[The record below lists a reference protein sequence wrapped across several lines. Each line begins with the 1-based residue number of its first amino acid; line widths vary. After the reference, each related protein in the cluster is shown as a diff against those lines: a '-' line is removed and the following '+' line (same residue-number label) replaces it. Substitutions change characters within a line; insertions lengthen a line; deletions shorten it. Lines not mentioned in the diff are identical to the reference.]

1 MVLTSGLK
9 FAHSPLAYPSV
20 ALSGSKDLP
29 FSMNEHPR
37 GTLRVKIDPKY
48 RRERMVR
55 EQLAAK
61 GIQDQGVLRAMR
73 VVPRHLFVQEALASQ
88 AYDDRP
94 QPIGCGQTISQPYI
108 VGLMTELLQ
117 VEPGMKVLEIGTG
130 SGYQAAVLA
139 ELGAEVYSVERVRE
153 LHLAARKL
161 LFDLKYFRIKLK
173 LDDGTLGWPEEAPFD
188 RILVTAG
195 GPEIPKPLVDQLAD
209 NGRMLM
215 PVGERRRNQELVL
228 LIKEKGA
235 LREERKGGV
244 LFVDLVGQHGW

>member
-1 MVLTSGLK
+1 M
-9 FAHSPLAYPSV
+9 
-20 ALSGSKDLP
+20 
-29 FSMNEHPR
+29 
-37 GTLRVKIDPKY
+37 KIDPKY

-55 EQLAAK
+55 EQLEAR
-61 GIQDQGVLRAMR
+61 GIRDQDVLRAMR
-73 VVPRHLFVQEALASQ
+73 TVPRHLFVQEALASQ

-94 QPIGCGQTISQPYI
+94 QPIGQGQTISQPYI
-108 VGLMTELLQ
+108 VALMTELLQ
-117 VEPGMKVLEIGTG
+117 VKPGMKVLEIGTG

-139 ELGAEVYSVERVRE
+139 EMGVEVYTIERVRE

-161 LFDLKYFRIKLK
+161 LFELKYFRIKLK

-209 NGRMLM
+209 PGRLLM

-228 LIKEKGA
+228 LIKENGA

-244 LFVDLVGQHGW
+244 LFVDLVGQHAW